1 MVLNNLDIDDG
12 MDSDTPSCLFSLDQE
27 NISYQDTTILKNVTL
42 EINQGEKVGLIGP
55 SGAGKPTLLR
65 TLYQRV
71 SEQSAFVHQHYAL
84 VPQLSVFHNVYVGR
98 LDRNTT
104 SQNLINLVYPRE
116 QVRQE
121 IFPVLDSLGIKEKS
135 FVRVGELSGGE
146 MQRVAVARAI
156 YRQES
161 ILLADEPVS
170 SIDPHQAGAVL
181 ELINQVAETV
191 VMSLHAVELAL
202 KYAERIIGLHNG
214 EIQFDLSAEEVTP
227 DKSN

>member
-1 MVLNNLDIDDG
+1 MHVSAIFLNNLDIDDG
-12 MDSDTPSCLFSLDQE
+12 MDSETPSCLFSLDKE

-55 SGAGKPTLLR
+55 SGAGKTTLLR

-121 IFPVLDSLGIKEKS
+121 IFPILDSLGIKEKS

-146 MQRVAVARAI
+146 MQRVLFARLLLQQAI
-156 YRQES
+156 KLY
-161 ILLADEPVS
+161 
-170 SIDPHQAGAVL
+170 
-181 ELINQVAETV
+181 T
-191 VMSLHAVELAL
+191 
-202 KYAERIIGLHNG
+202 
-214 EIQFDLSAEEVTP
+214 
-227 DKSN
+227 

>member
-1 MVLNNLDIDDG
+1 M
-12 MDSDTPSCLFSLDQE
+12 
-27 NISYQDTTILKNVTL
+27 
-42 EINQGEKVGLIGP
+42 
-55 SGAGKPTLLR
+55 
-65 TLYQRV
+65 
-71 SEQSAFVHQHYAL
+71 
-84 VPQLSVFHNVYVGR
+84 FHNVYVGR

-121 IFPVLDSLGIKEKS
+121 IFPILDSLGIKEKS

-227 DKSN
+227 VILKELYQQS

>member
-1 MVLNNLDIDDG
+1 M
-12 MDSDTPSCLFSLDQE
+12 
-27 NISYQDTTILKNVTL
+27 
-42 EINQGEKVGLIGP
+42 
-55 SGAGKPTLLR
+55 
-65 TLYQRV
+65 
-71 SEQSAFVHQHYAL
+71 
-84 VPQLSVFHNVYVGR
+84 FHNVYVGR

-181 ELINQVAETV
+181 ELINQVTETV

-227 DKSN
+227 VILKELYQQS